1 MHYIW
6 FLVARTVII
15 STFLHLYI
23 FVFMHEELTLLV
35 WHWHPKVRLCI
46 RFPLIC
52 LSSGN
57 LSLHMPIIWI
67 HLSLWMYILHRL
79 LCKHPS
85 TSLLSLCGKS
95 SRCYKDWWRRSLCWI
110 ILAPWC
116 PWSWKSS
123 QLLPIMSPGRKGMFI
138 SPLHW
143 WRLLPDRLN
152 NGSWTGGAWM
162 FSCCCNSCA
171 QVCVPCSTSSG
182 WGTNPPGGTSALRP
196 RYQLWNHPS
205 SALPSAAKCGQQFF
219 VPSGATHVSVSD
231 LMCPK

>member
-6 FLVARTVII
+6 FLAARTVII
-15 STFLHLYI
+15 STFLHLHI

-35 WHWHPKVRLCI
+35 WHWHPKVRLCV

-67 HLSLWMYILHRL
+67 HLSLWMYILHCL

-110 ILAPWC
+110 IWAPWC

-138 SPLHW
+138 WPLHW

-171 QVCVPCSTSSG
+171 QVTCPLFNLFRLRHKSTR
-182 WGTNPPGGTSALRP
+182 WPRHFVLDTNRPEIIPALHCHRL
-196 RYQLWNHPS
+196 RNV
-205 SALPSAAKCGQQFF
+205 ANNF
-219 VPSGATHVSVSD
+219 VPVGQHMYLLVT
-231 LMCPK
+231 